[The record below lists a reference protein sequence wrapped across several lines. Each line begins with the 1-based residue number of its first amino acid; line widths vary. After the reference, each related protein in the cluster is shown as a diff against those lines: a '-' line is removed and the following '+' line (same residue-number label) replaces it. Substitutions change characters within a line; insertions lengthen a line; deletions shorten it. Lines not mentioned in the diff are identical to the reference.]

1 MKSLQP
7 LQINKPI
14 LMLQYKNDHIRAN
27 TDTTKD
33 HNKKIY
39 RKIKSSKTK
48 QKSPQVERKR
58 LYIGNLS
65 KNSSEEDIAKLFGFR
80 TTPYLSENCFIEMST
95 GRKNRNYAFITAPEH
110 ICNELIKL
118 NGVTFQDMCLKVQ
131 DARQSDTRFS
141 EKRNI
146 TKSSF
151 ERNLKNAADSIYS
164 PNRFELLNCETT
176 ENDVNDHPYHK
187 DMSIVGIDTINHHSR
202 YKQLKRPQVVADRFP

>member
-14 LMLQYKNDHIRAN
+14 LMLQYKNHHMRAN

-48 QKSPQVERKR
+48 QKSPQIERKR
-58 LYIGNLS
+58 IYIGNLT
-65 KNSSEEDIAKLFGFR
+65 KNSSEEDIAELFGLR
-80 TTPYLSENCFIEMST
+80 TTPYLSENCFSEMST

-110 ICNELIKL
+110 ICNEPIKL
-118 NGVTFQDMCLKVQ
+118 NTVTFQDMCLKVQ
-131 DARQSDTRFS
+131 DARQSDTGFS
-141 EKRNI
+141 KKRNI

-151 ERNLKNAADSIYS
+151 ERNLKSAADSIYS

-187 DMSIVGIDTINHHSR
+187 DTSIVGIDTRNHHSR